1 MIVVFENNVI
11 CPDSKV
17 QDYLLAHHADLEE
30 MPDEDYELCLVRL
43 HKEENVHTLFVWI

>member
-30 MPDEDYELCLVRL
+30 MPDDYAWSVCIRR
-43 HKEENVHTLFVWI
+43 KTFITLFVWI